1 MSRFCVIFTAVAF
14 LAFRDVF
21 LFPTERRRRVS
32 RVPRAV
38 SENDAVPRPELPTR
52 GAS

>member
-14 LAFRDVF
+14 LAFPDVF

-32 RVPRAV
+32 RVRRAV